1 MFNKYFFIYAD
12 FSHIYGYLLMIYLF
26 FLFNNNT
33 IFIYTDTKFYLFL
46 FVLKKILF
54 IIYFWE
60 NIDTEF

>member
-26 FLFNNNT
+26 FFLIIIQSLFIQILNF
-33 IFIYTDTKFYLFL
+33 IFSYLY
-46 FVLKKILF
+46 LKKILF